1 MIVMFSW
8 LRCVHGAAFLRAF
21 RIVLLVAFCTLPGSL
36 GCAARRTVTSTP
48 LNSLA
53 QTSSK
58 AIYGFDLTHA
68 DFVGAVTSDEVQE
81 ALAVLRKEGR
91 VDRRVISINRIPS
104 TDFPRMRVFT
114 QHWMI
119 DFWKDDTGRW
129 LMLDRS
135 LYIP

>member
-1 MIVMFSW
+1 LYSSRIAG
-8 LRCVHGAAFLRAF
+8 LRGQENCD
-21 RIVLLVAFCTLPGSL
+21 IN
-36 GCAARRTVTSTP
+36 P
-48 LNSLA
+48 LNSHA

-58 AIYGFDLTHA
+58 AIYGFDLTYA
-68 DFVGAVTSDEVQE
+68 DFDGLVTPDEVQE

-114 QHWMI
+114 QRWMI

-129 LMLDRS
+129 LMLDCS
-135 LYIP
+135 LYNM